1 MSWFLKKTNG
11 TVYGPVELARLQ
23 RWAGDG
29 RIAPGDLL
37 SPDQQ
42 TWRPASD
49 VPEMDMVWQVE
60 LPDGTCYGPIH
71 LLAMGDLIRDGTV
84 LPTARVRNRQTGA
97 EHILSQVLLQAL
109 LAQSAQL
116 AGAAAEPRDP
126 RLAENSQQLSHH
138 VAAAPSNPPAE
149 FAGGAADD
157 WRDIAAQKD
166 VWEKAALKWQR
177 MYTDAQAR
185 SERREQQ
192 LEARIADLRSEE
204 LAARTQL
211 EDALRRLKHL
221 EQLNAQILLA
231 TQGKTDLELLAI
243 QRVALL
249 EAYDGLAQRCDSLMR
264 RLDAKTTE
272 FDELSALVAHV
283 EKQAEERIRQMEAQV
298 RQARSDAEGA
308 RQRALTLEADHLQL
322 LRAYREINDL
332 YIRLRQK
339 FPAIRTRP
347 RDNSAAAELSP
358 PQPE

>member
-116 AGAAAEPRDP
+116 AGAAALGREVLDMPVR
-126 RLAENSQQLSHH
+126 
-138 VAAAPSNPPAE
+138 VAGPTGVGGLTDNILNPAYSTAIGLLYFGARALESGEATRFESAPAS
-149 FAGGAADD
+149 GIVG
-157 WRDIAAQKD
+157 
-166 VWEKAALKWQR
+166 R
-177 MYTDAQAR
+177 MK
-185 SERREQQ
+185 
-192 LEARIADLRSEE
+192 
-204 LAARTQL
+204 
-211 EDALRRLKHL
+211 DALGHL
-221 EQLNAQILLA
+221 L
-231 TQGKTDLELLAI
+231 
-243 QRVALL
+243 
-249 EAYDGLAQRCDSLMR
+249 
-264 RLDAKTTE
+264 
-272 FDELSALVAHV
+272 
-283 EKQAEERIRQMEAQV
+283 
-298 RQARSDAEGA
+298 
-308 RQRALTLEADHLQL
+308 
-322 LRAYREINDL
+322 
-332 YIRLRQK
+332 
-339 FPAIRTRP
+339 P
-347 RDNSAAAELSP
+347 
-358 PQPE
+358 